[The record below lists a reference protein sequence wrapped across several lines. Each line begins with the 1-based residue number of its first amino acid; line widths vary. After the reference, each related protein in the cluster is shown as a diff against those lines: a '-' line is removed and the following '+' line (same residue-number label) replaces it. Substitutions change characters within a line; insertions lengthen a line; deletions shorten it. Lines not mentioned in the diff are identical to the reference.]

1 MKKLFW
7 AAALLFSIF
16 EILNVYFIMPMP
28 GSQEMNSIDIAYFL
42 YDHRWKFRIL
52 LGLTLGIS
60 FLRSDWK
67 IKWIPYIAMVLLVI
81 ITYFTNFY
89 MAADH
94 MFYQPG
100 NLSFANAFA
109 NQVDT
114 NRLIIGVT
122 NGSQAKAYPIR
133 FIGYH
138 HQVMDTIDGKPILVT
153 YCTVCRSGRVF
164 EPRIDGKLEKFRLVG
179 MDHFNAMLEDKTTR
193 SWWRQVTGE
202 AIKGPLKGKKLPE
215 VFSQQTSLA
224 EWIKLHPHTQIMQ
237 ADSSFI
243 SEYTENTDYET
254 GRSKKKLTGTD
265 SISWNAKSW
274 VIGVRVG
281 PFTKAYD
288 WNRLKAERIIHDKI
302 KDTPILLVISKDTT
316 NFYVLK
322 RPGEDALFS
331 LEGNQ
336 LIFENH
342 RYSVQGR
349 GIDTAFNLTP
359 VQAYQEFWHSWKYFN
374 PDTEN

>member
-133 FIGYH
+133 FI
-138 HQVMDTIDGKPILVT
+138 
-153 YCTVCRSGRVF
+153 
-164 EPRIDGKLEKFRLVG
+164 
-179 MDHFNAMLEDKTTR
+179 
-193 SWWRQVTGE
+193 
-202 AIKGPLKGKKLPE
+202 
-215 VFSQQTSLA
+215 
-224 EWIKLHPHTQIMQ
+224 
-237 ADSSFI
+237 
-243 SEYTENTDYET
+243 
-254 GRSKKKLTGTD
+254 
-265 SISWNAKSW
+265 
-274 VIGVRVG
+274 
-281 PFTKAYD
+281 
-288 WNRLKAERIIHDKI
+288 
-302 KDTPILLVISKDTT
+302 
-316 NFYVLK
+316 
-322 RPGEDALFS
+322 
-331 LEGNQ
+331 
-336 LIFENH
+336 
-342 RYSVQGR
+342 
-349 GIDTAFNLTP
+349 
-359 VQAYQEFWHSWKYFN
+359 
-374 PDTEN
+374 